1 MKYNIIIFEK
11 MLFVISFLL
20 LATFIQGDFVVLRN
34 DLQKINQLEEM
45 ISKIKYIQGVKIS
58 FDLMPIVTEFDLFC
72 DKEFSQQST
81 SLTTSEQKAWIC
93 WNKIVLLWNKKTPYL
108 EYSEFE
114 MVQRLLYNWKELKKQ
129 KYQNLQNDWV
139 QVHQEY
145 INLKVVLLDIIYS
158 YVNYEK
164 QLEELYNR
172 QFNRRVGSNKHNI
185 KYESVKYES
194 KENIIK
200 LMSESIL

>member
-1 MKYNIIIFEK
+1 

-20 LATFIQGDFVVLRN
+20 LATFIQGDFVRLRY
-34 DLQKINQLEEM
+34 DLQIINQLEEM
-45 ISKIKYIQGVKIS
+45 ISKIKYIQGIKIS
-58 FDLMPIVTEFDLFC
+58 FDLMPIVTEFDMFC

-114 MVQRLLYNWKELKKQ
+114 MVQRLLYNWNELKKQ
-129 KYQNLQNDWV
+129 KYQNLNGNWV
-139 QVHQEY
+139 HPHQEY
-145 INLKVVLLDIIYS
+145 INLKVVLLDIIHS
-158 YVNYEK
+158 YVDYEK
-164 QLEELYNR
+164 QLEELYNKQTFKGR
-172 QFNRRVGSNKHNI
+172 PADKI
-185 KYESVKYES
+185 IVKYES

-200 LMSESIL
+200 LMGESIL

>member
-1 MKYNIIIFEK
+1 

-20 LATFIQGDFVVLRN
+20 LATFIQGNFVRLRN

-72 DKEFSQQST
+72 DKEFLQQST
-81 SLTTSEQKAWIC
+81 SLTTNEQKAWIC

-114 MVQRLLYNWKELKKQ
+114 MVQRLLYNWNELKKQ
-129 KYQNLQNDWV
+129 KYQNLKGQWV
-139 QVHQEY
+139 HVHQEY
-145 INLKVVLLDIIYS
+145 INLKVVLLDIIHS
-158 YVNYEK
+158 YVDYEK
-164 QLEELYNR
+164 QLEELYIR
-172 QFNRRVGSNKHNI
+172 QLNRRVGNDNDKI

-200 LMSESIL
+200 LMGESIL

>member
-1 MKYNIIIFEK
+1 

-20 LATFIQGDFVVLRN
+20 MPTFIQGNFVVLRN

-45 ISKIKYIQGVKIS
+45 ISKIKYIQGIKIS

-114 MVQRLLYNWKELKKQ
+114 MVQRLLYNWKHLK
-129 KYQNLQNDWV
+129 
-139 QVHQEY
+139 QEY
-145 INLKVVLLDIIYS
+145 INLKVVLLDIIHS
-158 YVNYEK
+158 YVDYEK
-164 QLEELYNR
+164 QLEDLYNT
-172 QFNRRVGSNKHNI
+172 QTINKGRVADK
-185 KYESVKYES
+185 KWVKYES

-200 LMSESIL
+200 LMGESIL